1 MPWNFTA
8 NCSSDTPQRDKIID
22 YYLLRSSVSVT
33 VTVNV
38 TSTSVGPR
46 MRERTNCFAAASE
59 RRSAAATRRAG
70 GRPAGCVYN
79 NSVDHD
85 QVVVSAACE
94 AAAITYRRSARDTD
108 SRKPTAVVVSL
119 KRLLCSSLCSV
130 SIISHYVITRPS
142 PSCFAS
148 KISIPVSYHI
158 IISYQKFIVRPLL
171 REPGPWVH

>member
-1 MPWNFTA
+1 MPLNFTA

-59 RRSAAATRRAG
+59 RRSAATRRAR

-79 NSVDHD
+79 NSVD
-85 QVVVSAACE
+85 QE
-94 AAAITYRRSARDTD
+94 
-108 SRKPTAVVVSL
+108 
-119 KRLLCSSLCSV
+119 
-130 SIISHYVITRPS
+130 
-142 PSCFAS
+142 
-148 KISIPVSYHI
+148 
-158 IISYQKFIVRPLL
+158 
-171 REPGPWVH
+171 W

>member
-1 MPWNFTA
+1 
-8 NCSSDTPQRDKIID
+8 
-22 YYLLRSSVSVT
+22 
-33 VTVNV
+33 VNV

-46 MRERTNCFAAASE
+46 MRDRTNCFAAAASE
-59 RRSAAATRRAG
+59 RAPKRSSDASCPW
-70 GRPAGCVYN
+70 PAGCVYN

-119 KRLLCSSLCSV
+119 KRLLCSSV

-158 IISYQKFIVRPLL
+158 IISYQKFIVRPR